1 MKKINS
7 HDAEGSCLVADRQ
20 YNRMKEQLDKGI
32 IDREE
37 IVRAMDALNLAH
49 LAAIK
54 ENQRHLIK

>member
-1 MKKINS
+1 MKKDYG
-7 HDAEGSCLVADRQ
+7 HDVETTCITAERQ
-20 YNRMKEQLDKGI
+20 YDRMKVRLDQGI

-54 ENQRHLIK
+54 ENKRHLIR